1 MPDNDFAK
9 LKEGSKFINA
19 GQNIENFVPQ
29 AHSPG
34 GLTLPPISILYN
46 DGRADMGAFETGD
59 PTIAVLTLI
68 SGKADQYV
76 YQGTAIIT
84 TVYKWGGAAT
94 DVTVSNLP
102 AGLTAEKDASAKT
115 VTISGIPT
123 ENGTYTT
130 TNVGGENSII
140 LTGDITISEV
150 APAELTVT
158 SAVPFRKYFQ
168 QRNRNN
174 RIHLGWRCF
183 GC

>member
-1 MPDNDFAK
+1 MSKDLFLAERQADGSLPDNDFAK

-102 AGLTAEKDASAKT
+102 AGLTAEKSIGK
-115 VTISGIPT
+115 
-123 ENGTYTT
+123 
-130 TNVGGENSII
+130 NSYY
-140 LTGDITISEV
+140 
-150 APAELTVT
+150 
-158 SAVPFRKYFQ
+158 FR
-168 QRNRNN
+168 
-174 RIHLGWRCF
+174 HPD
-183 GC
+183 